1 MEKMALISYHDGHG
15 DTCLRM
21 RSVLRTEDREG
32 LASPG
37 TSLSH
42 QTNTWSPGNLWT
54 WRSCFA
60 RGYVFIASLIQSCFL
75 PVERRRGQ
83 GTQASCASP
92 EHQQAARC

>member
-42 QTNTWSPGNLWT
+42 QTNTCLTPVCRHCLGTGSWVCLSSHEAPVKIFPAL
-54 WRSCFA
+54 RVS
-60 RGYVFIASLIQSCFL
+60 VSKFL
-75 PVERRRGQ
+75 LMETAPVLDQ
-83 GTQASCASP
+83 GP
-92 EHQQAARC
+92 R